1 MAGIFNINLARDG
14 AYNVN
19 GNYYSREKLIYPTP
33 RKLWYNY
40 NALAILAYI
49 TEAEYDLIVANFPG
63 YVYPPQQVGYSRIEN
78 FNNFQ
83 KADQPQP
90 NIDTEQG
97 EITVLQQQT
106 DYLLNRQNQGIDF
119 IGPILPNPPLF
130 RRTQDPEVSGA
141 PYYYIDKNPGS
152 PVHKLVYI
160 TYEAQQFLI
169 QTDYYNINLATL
181 NYYGP
186 FGIPMYY
193 DDGTD
198 GVNGPPGSGITGSS
212 PSVSGE
218 SCPPGSFSVNGGY
231 CAPGVFD
238 SSGQVVTDGQG
249 NPVTVGGGGFS
260 FAGGASGYD
269 AGQRLTGFSVFSGSG
284 VYDGSLSA
292 QGNMVAMQ
300 LNEGKYQTEVQ
311 GRYLVAKPYHQGYFK
326 TYYRDPAADIFGA
339 NTQMPALTGVM
350 PEKYS
355 DVPGNAVYYTDL
367 QLYRMSGSNQWDQFY
382 FINTFGQIVGWVL
395 QCNNYLEALKKAED
409 TNLAYYGADS
419 FQVLTTQGFSRY
431 QTGTALVQAFRNLG
445 TMASL
450 ITAKNSVGQP
460 YFGTANAVAEVLID
474 NGLGYINN
482 LSTNI
487 YAAGVNFDDIGNT
500 LYTDFITDQ
509 LRQITNAAD
518 LQTIQEVLQSNIPN
532 IANPLDYTRID
543 RASGLPNDSEFTDFQ
558 AVGQDFVNRA
568 PNLTLTN
575 GIDIANL
582 IDKIQ
587 SGVTQSVEDLAGTDT
602 LLTQAQI
609 DSLRSFLP
617 FGANNEPITMLN
629 VIGMSSGY
637 QNVIMSEVN
646 DGIAQLFATSYGPQI
661 RDTFTEISRLS
672 ARLPLTT
679 AEFSQSAATWDTQLE
694 NKKNDYYTLIN
705 TIMAD
710 TTGNIPAIVD
720 QINSNWDKFTSNLYY
735 EFKNYAKANI
745 TAGNFGDNQ
754 TVFSFVQSI
763 PGYAAD
769 QSNIATDY
777 MLYGLTQDNTGG
789 EVARTVLDT
798 GKNDDFLQQAGVTI
812 NSTL

>member
-1 MAGIFNINLARDG
+1 
-14 AYNVN
+14 
-19 GNYYSREKLIYPTP
+19 
-33 RKLWYNY
+33 
-40 NALAILAYI
+40 
-49 TEAEYDLIVANFPG
+49 
-63 YVYPPQQVGYSRIEN
+63 
-78 FNNFQ
+78 
-83 KADQPQP
+83 
-90 NIDTEQG
+90 
-97 EITVLQQQT
+97 
-106 DYLLNRQNQGIDF
+106 
-119 IGPILPNPPLF
+119 
-130 RRTQDPEVSGA
+130 
-141 PYYYIDKNPGS
+141 
-152 PVHKLVYI
+152 
-160 TYEAQQFLI
+160 
-169 QTDYYNINLATL
+169 
-181 NYYGP
+181 
-186 FGIPMYY
+186 
-193 DDGTD
+193 
-198 GVNGPPGSGITGSS
+198 
-212 PSVSGE
+212 
-218 SCPPGSFSVNGGY
+218 
-231 CAPGVFD
+231 
-238 SSGQVVTDGQG
+238 
-249 NPVTVGGGGFS
+249 
-260 FAGGASGYD
+260 
-269 AGQRLTGFSVFSGSG
+269 
-284 VYDGSLSA
+284 
-292 QGNMVAMQ
+292 
-300 LNEGKYQTEVQ
+300 
-311 GRYLVAKPYHQGYFK
+311 
-326 TYYRDPAADIFGA
+326 
-339 NTQMPALTGVM
+339 MPALTGVM
-350 PEKYS
+350 PEKYT

-367 QLYRMSGSNQWDQFY
+367 QMYRMSGSNQWDQFY

-419 FQVLTTQGFSRY
+419 FQILTTQGFSKY
-431 QTGTALVQAFRNLG
+431 QTGTALVRAFRNLG

-460 YFGTANAVAEVLID
+460 YFGTANAVAEVLVD

-482 LSTNI
+482 LSTNL
-487 YAAGVNFDDIGNT
+487 YAAGVNFDDIGNS
-500 LYTDFITDQ
+500 LYTEFITDQ

-518 LQTIQEVLQSNIPN
+518 LETIQEVLGSSIPS

-543 RASGLPNDSEFTDFQ
+543 RASGLPNDSEFVDFQ

-575 GIDIANL
+575 GTDIANL

-587 SGVTQSVEDLAGTDT
+587 SGVTQSVEDLAGTNT

-646 DGIAQLFATSYGPQI
+646 EGIAQLFATSYGPQI

-694 NKKNDYYTLIN
+694 NKKDEYYTLID

-710 TTGNIPAIVD
+710 TTGNIPAIVE

-735 EFKNYAKANI
+735 EFKNYNKANI

-754 TVFSFVQSI
+754 TVFSFVQSM

-769 QSNIATDY
+769 QANIATDY
-777 MLYGLTQDNTGG
+777 MLYGLTQDNIGG

-798 GKNDDFLQQAGVTI
+798 GKNDNFLQQAGVTI